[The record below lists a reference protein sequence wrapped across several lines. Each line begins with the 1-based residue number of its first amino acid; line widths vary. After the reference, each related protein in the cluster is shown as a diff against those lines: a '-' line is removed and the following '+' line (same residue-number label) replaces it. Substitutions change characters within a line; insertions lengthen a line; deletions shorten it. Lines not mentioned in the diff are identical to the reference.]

1 MALLFYAR
9 MKEIVI
15 PVRRRFTADDSIYGV
30 RVIGTERD
38 DGIWEARVEFQSRSG
53 IRLGAPTG
61 EHLNVDRLSSWA
73 ARLGEDTLRDA
84 LNRASIGLI
93 QAVERRS

>member
-1 MALLFYAR
+1 

-30 RVIGTERD
+30 RVIGTERE

-53 IRLGAPTG
+53 IRLGATTG
-61 EHLNVDRLSSWA
+61 EHLNADRLSSWA
-73 ARLGEDTLRDA
+73 ARLDEDTLREA

-93 QAVERRS
+93 QSAKRTN